1 MFDLIL
7 LLLFTFLLSP
17 GFSSPT
23 QEQQIIHIRVDE
35 ELPLSTILFTTSNSI
50 TYRLFDTGRNQNS
63 FVRYDSST
71 GQLLLARPIDREF
84 LCSQRICS
92 CTQCQLTIELIEWQL
107 PYRLLQLI
115 LNVDDIN
122 DHTPMFSTRHSQFSL
137 MENVPLG
144 YEIPL
149 EQARDADLGEN
160 SRINY
165 ELQRLDSHSDGPFSL
180 VTKINGGLVLQVMRE
195 IDREE
200 RDHYE
205 YQLIAFDHGQ
215 PRKESSTKL
224 FIQIEVKSREQNKN
238 ILMSRCFVSLSLDL
252 RI

>member
-1 MFDLIL
+1 MFYLIL
-7 LLLFTFLLSP
+7 LFLPVFSLSN
-17 GFSSPT
+17 

-35 ELPLSTILFTTSNSI
+35 ELPISTILFTTTNSI

-71 GQLLLARPIDREF
+71 GQLLLARSIDREF

-122 DHTPMFSTRHSQFSL
+122 DHTPIFSSKNSQFIL
-137 MENVPLG
+137 MENVPIG

-149 EQARDADLGEN
+149 EQAQDADLGEN

-165 ELQRLDSHSDGPFSL
+165 ELQRLDSPNNHSNNPL
-180 VTKINGGLVLQVMRE
+180 TLMTKINGGLVLKVVND

-205 YQLIAFDHGQ
+205 YQLIAFDNGQ
-215 PRKESSTKL
+215 PKKQSSTKL
-224 FIQIEVKSREQNKN
+224 FIQIEVRKTKQSDKEK
-238 ILMSRCFVSLSLDL
+238 
-252 RI
+252 

>member
-1 MFDLIL
+1 MFYLIL
-7 LLLFTFLLSP
+7 LLFSFLLTP

-35 ELPLSTILFTTSNSI
+35 ELPLSTILFTTTNSI

-63 FVRYDSST
+63 FVRYESST
-71 GQLLLARPIDREF
+71 GQLHLARPIDREF

-122 DHTPMFSTRHSQFSL
+122 DHTPIFSSKHSQFSL
-137 MENVPLG
+137 MENVPIG

-149 EQARDADLGEN
+149 EQAQDADQGEN

-165 ELQRLDSHSDGPFSL
+165 ELQRLDSMNHSDGPFTL
-180 VTKINGGLVLQVMRE
+180 MTKINGGLVLKVMKE
-195 IDREE
+195 IDREQ

-215 PRKESSTKL
+215 PKKQSSTKL
-224 FIQIEVKSREQNKN
+224 FIQIEVTRRQNG
-238 ILMSRCFVSLSLDL
+238 IPMTFFLS
-252 RI
+252 

>member
-1 MFDLIL
+1 VYCKN
-7 LLLFTFLLSP
+7 
-17 GFSSPT
+17 

-35 ELPLSTILFTTSNSI
+35 ELPISTILFTTTNSI

-63 FVRYDSST
+63 FVRYDSSN
-71 GQLLLARPIDREF
+71 GQLLLARSLDRED

-92 CTQCQLTIELIEWQL
+92 CIQCQLTIELIEWQL

-115 LNVDDIN
+115 LNIDDIN
-122 DHTPMFSTRHSQFSL
+122 DHTPTFSSQKYLFNI
-137 MENVPLG
+137 MENVPIG
-144 YEIPL
+144 YEISL
-149 EQARDADLGEN
+149 EQANDADLDEN

-165 ELQRLDSHSDGPFSL
+165 ELKRLDDDNNDGPFEL
-180 VTKINGGLVLQVMRE
+180 MTKINGGLVLKVIKD

-205 YQLIAFDHGQ
+205 YELIAFDNGQ
-215 PRKESSTKL
+215 PKKQSSTRLFFQIDVKKKIYNKKKL
-224 FIQIEVKSREQNKN
+224 FFFKI
-238 ILMSRCFVSLSLDL
+238 

>member
-1 MFDLIL
+1 MFYLVFCFLIPII
-7 LLLFTFLLSP
+7 FCKN
-17 GFSSPT
+17 

-35 ELPLSTILFTTSNSI
+35 ELPLSTILFTTTNSL

-63 FVRYDSST
+63 FVRYDSLN
-71 GQLLLARPIDREF
+71 GQLLLARSLDREY

-122 DHTPMFSTRHSQFSL
+122 DHTPIFSSNNYHFNL
-137 MENVPLG
+137 MENVPIG
-144 YEIPL
+144 YEISL
-149 EQARDADLGEN
+149 EQAQDADLGEN

-165 ELQRLDSHSDGPFSL
+165 ELKRLDENYNDGPFEL
-180 VTKINGGLVLQVMRE
+180 VTKINGGLLLKVIKE

-205 YQLIAFDHGQ
+205 YELIAFDNGQ
-215 PRKESSTKL
+215 PKKQSSTKL
-224 FIQIEVKSREQNKN
+224 FIQIDVK
-238 ILMSRCFVSLSLDL
+238 ISLKRKLKFPFL
-252 RI
+252 FCRTLGYE

>member
-1 MFDLIL
+1 MLYLIL
-7 LLLFTFLLSP
+7 LFLHLPVLS
-17 GFSSPT
+17 SSN

-35 ELPLSTILFTTSNSI
+35 ELPISTILFTTTNSI

-71 GQLLLARPIDREF
+71 GQLLLARSIDREF

-122 DHTPMFSTRHSQFSL
+122 DHTPIFSSKNSRFSL
-137 MENVPLG
+137 VENVPIG

-149 EQARDADLGEN
+149 EQAQDADLGEN

-165 ELQRLDSHSDGPFSL
+165 ELQRLDSTNNHSNDPFIL
-180 VTKINGGLVLQVMRE
+180 MTKINGGLVLKVVKD

-205 YQLIAFDHGQ
+205 YQLIAFDNGQ
-215 PRKESSTKL
+215 PKKQSSTKL
-224 FIQIEVKSREQNKN
+224 FIHIEVK
-238 ILMSRCFVSLSLDL
+238 DL
-252 RI
+252 TKRNEFSFCSS

>member
-1 MFDLIL
+1 MMFYLIFL
-7 LLLFTFLLSP
+7 LLLFPIIFCEN
-17 GFSSPT
+17 

-35 ELPLSTILFTTSNSI
+35 ELPISTILFSTSNSI

-71 GQLLLARPIDREF
+71 GQLLLARSLDREY
-84 LCSQRICS
+84 LCSQRVCS

-122 DHTPMFSTRHSQFSL
+122 DHVPIFSAQNYQFHL
-137 MENVPLG
+137 MENVPRD
-144 YEIPL
+144 YEITL
-149 EQARDADLGEN
+149 EQAYDADLGEN

-165 ELQRLDSHSDGPFSL
+165 ELKRIDENENGPFEL
-180 VTKINGGLVLQVMRE
+180 VTKINGGLLLKVIQE

-205 YQLIAFDHGQ
+205 YELIAFDNGQ
-215 PRKESSTKL
+215 PKKQSSTKL
-224 FIQIEVKSREQNKN
+224 FIQIDVNFSRKIKSSHF
-238 ILMSRCFVSLSLDL
+238 IVFFFIYF